1 MARIPKSAS
10 MHQKKHNL
18 GDMSMPID
26 VDAYVDHFYIHYKQ
40 QSAQHLAA
48 PAAAWYKYKTQLI
61 LDDMKAS
68 GAASAAQAQ
77 ALIAQKRR
85 SSYGGNS

>member
-10 MHQKKHNL
+10 IHQKKHNL

-40 QSAQHLAA
+40 
-48 PAAAWYKYKTQLI
+48 
-61 LDDMKAS
+61 
-68 GAASAAQAQ
+68 
-77 ALIAQKRR
+77 
-85 SSYGGNS
+85 